1 MFVKKRERNARIH
14 QMGLQ
19 TEGGG
24 ASIRGNIFVSTW
36 MGLYPGGALKWD
48 FTVGQENLFER
59 YDT

>member
-1 MFVKKRERNARIH
+1 
-14 QMGLQ
+14 MGLQ